1 MAMRASYSP
10 VRRIEEL
17 WTVSQHQHGAVRRDA
32 HRQRWTSVGALSNG
46 GLQPPTQQAGSLAQP
61 GNGRGKTTILSHM
74 PSDTSGVG
82 GERPTRLQVRLLGAV
97 EIILDGR
104 RLRAF
109 NSLRLQRFLGL
120 IALRTDPQHRSRL
133 AFELWPDSDE
143 RQART
148 NLRKL
153 LHDFRHSLP
162 DIGEFVEIDNETV
175 RWIPSGPSE
184 VDVLRFQDAV
194 AAGDFELAARLYSGD
209 LLPACYDD
217 WVLNERAKRRAEA
230 YGALV
235 RLTEEAARGDDHK
248 AAIRHTQRIIDLEPT
263 DEAAVRIQMEAH
275 LALGD
280 RAAALRSYHR
290 YAQVLERDL
299 AVAPGEAIGAMY
311 QQLRAGTLNR
321 DEVPGKELLVA
332 ESPFVGREVEWNQL
346 YEAWNTAQEGGAHL
360 VLVTGEPGIG
370 KSRLALELGRRV
382 RAEGHVV
389 ASARAYEAAGRLPW
403 GPVVDLLRSDVLRS
417 HIDTLDT
424 VWRAGLARLLPE
436 LRDVSYPSIRSQS
449 GDLAQRHRLFDAVT
463 RAIVAGDSP
472 RLLIIDDLQWC
483 DAETI
488 ELIGFVIRSR
498 KTAPVLIVGTV
509 RSEEIPQHH
518 PLVGLVDAL
527 GHDQAV
533 TTVPLDRLDEATTA
547 TLAARLRAE
556 EAIDPNLAARLWS
569 ETEGNPLFVI
579 EALRAGISSD
589 GNQAVLTQKMRAVLR
604 ARLGQLTDGARRLA
618 EVAAVIG
625 RPFSVGL
632 MVSATGIDER
642 ELIDHVDELWRRR
655 IIRDQG
661 PTYDFSHD
669 KLRAVAL
676 EMVSPA
682 RRRQLHRAVAEAI
695 AVELHSD
702 IDAASPQL
710 AAHYDRAGM
719 VEPAIDAYR
728 VAGDRAVAVSAFE
741 EAVTMFQRA
750 LALLADLPSSP
761 DRDALE
767 LDIRIAFGSPLVA
780 LDGYG
785 SKGAHQ
791 LYERALSLCRRLHR
805 PVEPP
810 ILRGLG
816 LARLQGC
823 RFDDCDEFARALLE
837 RESHDPIARTEG
849 QYLLGVSA
857 FWRGDLAR
865 ARHYLDGAIEA
876 YDLSHR
882 DEHLALYAQDPKAV
896 CLVRLAWVEL
906 WAGDAGRADETARSA
921 LEIAVDL
928 DHLMTLGYVIT
939 YAAIIAAESED
950 LVRLAA
956 LLGEADRLWKR
967 FSDHYLMLVLEALR
981 GWLDVC
987 GGSAGGIE
995 KIVRSVARSRTEG
1008 ETLHLTYTLLLLARA
1023 RGMVGE
1029 FRQGRAATREG
1040 LSWSHSC
1047 NQRYLEAELWRVD
1060 GELAYRSGE
1069 NEAAAA
1075 SLRGAVETASAQ
1087 GAGWLELRALHSLVR
1102 RFPDQTL
1109 REQLGDLVETIP
1121 SGHDLPA
1128 FRAAT
1133 GFLGESG

>member
-1 MAMRASYSP
+1 
-10 VRRIEEL
+10 
-17 WTVSQHQHGAVRRDA
+17 
-32 HRQRWTSVGALSNG
+32 
-46 GLQPPTQQAGSLAQP
+46 
-61 GNGRGKTTILSHM
+61 M
-74 PSDTSGVG
+74 PSHTSGVG
-82 GERPTRLQVRLLGAV
+82 GERPARLQVRLLGAV
-97 EIILDGR
+97 EIILNGR

-109 NSLRLQRFLGL
+109 NSLRLQRFLAL
-120 IALRTDPQHRSRL
+120 IVLRRNPQHRSRL
-133 AFELWPDSDE
+133 AFEIWPDSDE
-143 RQART
+143 PQART

-162 DIGEFVEIDNETV
+162 DIGEFVEIDNEIV
-175 RWIPSGPSE
+175 RWIATGPSE
-184 VDVLRFQDAV
+184 VDVLRFQDAM

-217 WVLNERAKRRAEA
+217 WVLDERVKLRAQA

-235 RLTEEAARGDDHK
+235 RLTDEAARRADHK
-248 AAIRHTQRIIDLEPT
+248 TTIRHAQRILDLEPT

-290 YAQVLERDL
+290 YAEVLERDL
-299 AVAPGEAIGAMY
+299 AVAPGEAIAAMY
-311 QQLRAGTLNR
+311 QQLRAGALNR
-321 DEVPGKELLVA
+321 DEVQGKDLAPVG
-332 ESPFVGREVEWNQL
+332 ESPFVGRDREWNQL
-346 YEAWNTAQEGGAHL
+346 YEAWNAAREGGAHL
-360 VLVTGEPGIG
+360 LLVTGEPGIG

-389 ASARAYEAAGRLPW
+389 ASSRAYEAAGRLPW
-403 GPVVDLLRSDVLRS
+403 GPVVDLLRSDALRS

-424 VWRAGLARLLPE
+424 VWRAELARLLPE
-436 LRDVSYPSIRSQS
+436 LRDASQPTGPKQS
-449 GDLAQRHRLFDAVT
+449 GDVAQRHRLFDAVS
-463 RAIVAGDSP
+463 RAIVAGDRP

-488 ELIGFVIRSR
+488 ELIGFVVRSVPS
-498 KTAPVLIVGTV
+498 APVLIVGTV
-509 RSEEIPQHH
+509 RWEEIPQHH

-527 GHDQAV
+527 GRDQTV
-533 TTVPLDRLDEATTA
+533 TTVSLDRLDEASTSR
-547 TLAARLRAE
+547 LAARLRAE
-556 EAIDPNLAARLWS
+556 DTIDPELAARLWS

-589 GNQAVLTQKMRAVLR
+589 GSQEVLTPTMRAVLR

-618 EVAAVIG
+618 EAAAVIG
-625 RPFSVGL
+625 RPFSFGL
-632 MVSATGIDER
+632 LVSATGIDER
-642 ELIDHVDELWRRR
+642 ELVDHVDELWRRR
-655 IIRDQG
+655 IIREQG
-661 PTYDFSHD
+661 LTYDFSHD

-676 EMVSPA
+676 EMVSPV

-695 AVELHSD
+695 AVELHND

-710 AAHYDRAGM
+710 AAHYDQAGM

-728 VAGDRAVAVSAFE
+728 VAGGRAVAVSALE
-741 EAVTMFQRA
+741 EAVTMFRRA
-750 LALLADLPSSP
+750 LALLADLPPSP
-761 DRDALE
+761 DSDALE
-767 LDIRIAFGSPLVA
+767 LDIRIALGSPLVA
-780 LDGYG
+780 LEGYG

-791 LYERALSLCRRLHR
+791 LYERALSLCRKLHR
-805 PVEPP
+805 PVDPP

-823 RFDDCDEFARALLE
+823 RFDDCDELARALLDD
-837 RESHDPIARTEG
+837 ESHDPIARTEG
-849 QYLLGVSA
+849 RYLLGVSA

-876 YDLSHR
+876 YDVFHR

-896 CLVRLAWVEL
+896 CLVRLALVEL
-906 WAGDAGRADETARSA
+906 WAGDPGRADETARSA

-928 DHLMTLGYVIT
+928 DHLMTLGYVTT
-939 YAAIIAAESED
+939 YAAILAAESED
-950 LVRLAA
+950 LTRLAE
-956 LLGEADRLWKR
+956 LLGDADRLWKR
-967 FSDHYLMLVLEALR
+967 FSDRYLMIVLEALR

-1060 GELAYRSGE
+1060 GELAYRTGE
-1069 NEAAAA
+1069 TEAAAA
-1075 SLRGAVETASAQ
+1075 SLRSAVEIASAQ
-1087 GAGWLELRALHSLVR
+1087 GAGWLELRALHSFAS
-1102 RFPDQTL
+1102 RFPDETL
-1109 REQLGDLVETIP
+1109 REQLGDLLETIP

-1133 GFLGESG
+1133 GFLSESG

>member
-1 MAMRASYSP
+1 
-10 VRRIEEL
+10 
-17 WTVSQHQHGAVRRDA
+17 
-32 HRQRWTSVGALSNG
+32 
-46 GLQPPTQQAGSLAQP
+46 
-61 GNGRGKTTILSHM
+61 M

-82 GERPTRLQVRLLGAV
+82 GERPARLQIRLLGAV

-109 NSLRLQRFLGL
+109 NSLRLQRFLAL
-120 IALRTDPQHRSRL
+120 IALRRDPQHRTRL

-143 RQART
+143 HQART

-175 RWIPSGPSE
+175 RWIPTGPSE
-184 VDVLRFQDAV
+184 VDVLRFHDAM

-217 WVLNERAKRRAEA
+217 WVLDERAKLRAEA

-235 RLTEEAARGDDHK
+235 RLTEEAAGRDDHK
-248 AAIRHTQRIIDLEPT
+248 ATIRHAQRIIDLEPT

-290 YAQVLERDL
+290 YAEVLERDL
-299 AVAPGEAIGAMY
+299 AVAPGEAIGAMV

-321 DEVPGKELLVA
+321 DEVQGKDLAVA
-332 ESPFVGREVEWNQL
+332 ESPFVGRDLEWNQL
-346 YEAWNTAQEGGAHL
+346 CEAWTTAREGGAHL
-360 VLVTGEPGIG
+360 LLVTGEPGIG

-403 GPVVDLLRSDVLRS
+403 GPVVDLLRSDALRS
-417 HIDTLDT
+417 HVDALDT
-424 VWRAGLARLLPE
+424 VWRAELARLLPE
-436 LRDVSYPSIRSQS
+436 LRDVSQPSERSQS

-463 RAIVAGDSP
+463 RAIVVGDRP

-498 KTAPVLIVGTV
+498 QTAPVLIVGTV

-556 EAIDPNLAARLWS
+556 DTIDPKLAARLWS

-589 GNQAVLTQKMRAVLR
+589 GSQAVLTQTMRAVLR

-618 EVAAVIG
+618 DVAAVIG

-661 PTYDFSHD
+661 LTYDFSHD

-695 AVELHSD
+695 AVELHGD

-710 AAHYDRAGM
+710 AAHYDQAGM

-728 VAGDRAVAVSAFE
+728 VAGGRAVAVSALE

-750 LALLADLPSSP
+750 LALLADLPPSP
-761 DRDALE
+761 ERDALE
-767 LDIRIAFGSPLVA
+767 LDIRIALGSPLVA

-791 LYERALSLCRRLHR
+791 LYERALALCRKIHR

-823 RFDDCDEFARALLE
+823 RFDDCDELARALLE
-837 RESHDPIARTEG
+837 HESHDPIAMTEG
-849 QYLLGVSA
+849 RYLLGVSA

-876 YDLSHR
+876 YGLSHR

-896 CLVRLAWVEL
+896 CLVRLALVEL
-906 WAGDAGRADETARSA
+906 WAGDAGRAGHTARSA

-928 DHLMTLGYVIT
+928 DHLMTLAYVIT
-939 YAAIIAAESED
+939 YAAILAEESED
-950 LVRLAA
+950 LARLAE
-956 LLGEADRLWKR
+956 LLADADLLWKR
-967 FSDHYLMLVLEALR
+967 LSERYLMGVLEALR

-987 GGSAGGIE
+987 EGSAGGIE

-1029 FRQGRAATREG
+1029 FRQGRAATREA

-1060 GELAYRSGE
+1060 GELAYRTGE
-1069 NEAAAA
+1069 TEAAAA
-1075 SLRGAVETASAQ
+1075 SFRSAVEIASAQ
-1087 GAGWLELRALHSLVR
+1087 GAGWLELRALHSFAS
-1102 RFPDQTL
+1102 RFPDETL

-1133 GFLGESG
+1133 GFLSESG

>member
-1 MAMRASYSP
+1 
-10 VRRIEEL
+10 
-17 WTVSQHQHGAVRRDA
+17 
-32 HRQRWTSVGALSNG
+32 
-46 GLQPPTQQAGSLAQP
+46 
-61 GNGRGKTTILSHM
+61 M
-74 PSDTSGVG
+74 PSDTSGVC
-82 GERPTRLQVRLLGAV
+82 GEPPARLKVRLLGVV

-109 NSLRLQRFLGL
+109 NSLRLQRFLAL
-120 IALRTDPQHRSRL
+120 IALRRGPQHRSGL

-162 DIGEFVEIDNETV
+162 DIAEFVEIDNETV
-175 RWIPSGPSE
+175 RWIPTGPSE
-184 VDVLRFQDAV
+184 VDVLRFQDAM
-194 AAGDFELAARLYSGD
+194 AAGDLELAARLYSGD

-217 WVLNERAKRRAEA
+217 WVLDERAKLRAEA

-235 RLTEEAARGDDHK
+235 RLTEDAAGRDDHK
-248 AAIRHTQRIIDLEPT
+248 ATIRHAQRIIDLEPT
-263 DEAAVRIQMEAH
+263 DEAAVRLQMEAH

-299 AVAPGEAIGAMY
+299 ALAPGEAIGAMY
-311 QQLRAGTLNR
+311 QQLRGGTLNR
-321 DEVPGKELLVA
+321 GEVQRKDPAPVG
-332 ESPFVGREVEWNQL
+332 ESPFVGRDLEWNQL
-346 YEAWNTAQEGGAHL
+346 NQAWNTAREGRAHL
-360 VLVTGEPGIG
+360 LLVTGEPGIG

-382 RAEGHVV
+382 RAEGHLV

-403 GPVVDLLRSDVLRS
+403 GPVVDLLRSDALRS

-424 VWRAGLARLLPE
+424 VWRAELARLLPE
-436 LRDVSYPSIRSQS
+436 LRDASQPSAPRQS
-449 GDLAQRHRLFDAVT
+449 GDLAQRHRLFDAVS
-463 RAIVAGDSP
+463 RAIVVGDRP

-488 ELIGFVIRSR
+488 ELIGFVVRSGR
-498 KTAPVLIVGTV
+498 TAPVLVVGTV

-556 EAIDPNLAARLWS
+556 DTIDPKLAARLWS

-589 GNQAVLTQKMRAVLR
+589 GSQAVLTPTMRAVLR

-618 EVAAVIG
+618 GVAAVIG

-632 MVSATGIDER
+632 MVSATGMDEH
-642 ELIDHVDELWRRR
+642 ELVDHVDELWRRR

-661 PTYDFSHD
+661 LTYDFSHD

-695 AVELHSD
+695 AVELRND

-710 AAHYDRAGM
+710 AAHYDQAGM

-728 VAGDRAVAVSAFE
+728 VAGARAVAVSALD
-741 EAVTMFQRA
+741 EAVTMFRRA
-750 LALLADLPSSP
+750 LSLLADVPTSP

-767 LDIRIAFGSPLVA
+767 LDIRIALGSPLVA
-780 LDGYG
+780 LEGYG
-785 SKGAHQ
+785 SDGAHQ
-791 LYERALSLCRRLHR
+791 LYQRALSLCRKLHR
-805 PVEPP
+805 PVDPP

-823 RFDDCDEFARALLE
+823 RFDDCDELAQALLDD
-837 RESHDPIARTEG
+837 ESHDPIARTEG
-849 QYLLGVSA
+849 RYLLGVSA

-876 YDLSHR
+876 YDVSHR
-882 DEHLALYAQDPKAV
+882 DEHLRV
-896 CLVRLAWVEL
+896 VRPGPEGGLPRA
-906 WAGDAGRADETARSA
+906 AGLGRA
-921 LEIAVDL
+921 
-928 DHLMTLGYVIT
+928 
-939 YAAIIAAESED
+939 
-950 LVRLAA
+950 
-956 LLGEADRLWKR
+956 
-967 FSDHYLMLVLEALR
+967 
-981 GWLDVC
+981 
-987 GGSAGGIE
+987 
-995 KIVRSVARSRTEG
+995 
-1008 ETLHLTYTLLLLARA
+1008 
-1023 RGMVGE
+1023 VG
-1029 FRQGRAATREG
+1029 RRCRPGRRD
-1040 LSWSHSC
+1040 SPICS
-1047 NQRYLEAELWRVD
+1047 
-1060 GELAYRSGE
+1060 
-1069 NEAAAA
+1069 
-1075 SLRGAVETASAQ
+1075 
-1087 GAGWLELRALHSLVR
+1087 
-1102 RFPDQTL
+1102 
-1109 REQLGDLVETIP
+1109 
-1121 SGHDLPA
+1121 
-1128 FRAAT
+1128 
-1133 GFLGESG
+1133 

>member
-1 MAMRASYSP
+1 M
-10 VRRIEEL
+10 
-17 WTVSQHQHGAVRRDA
+17 
-32 HRQRWTSVGALSNG
+32 
-46 GLQPPTQQAGSLAQP
+46 PT
-61 GNGRGKTTILSHM
+61 
-74 PSDTSGVG
+74 DTSGVG
-82 GERPTRLQVRLLGAV
+82 GERPARLQVRLLGAV

-109 NSLRLQRFLGL
+109 NTLRLQRFLAL
-120 IALRTDPQHRSRL
+120 IAVRRDPQHRSRL

-143 RQART
+143 HQART

-175 RWIPSGPSE
+175 RWIPAGPSE
-184 VDVLRFQDAV
+184 VDVLRFRDAM
-194 AAGDFELAARLYSGD
+194 AAGDFELAARLYAGD
-209 LLPACYDD
+209 LLPACYDN
-217 WVLNERAKRRAEA
+217 WVLDERAKLRAEA

-235 RLTEEAARGDDHK
+235 RLTEEAAGRGDHK
-248 AAIRHTQRIIDLEPT
+248 VTIRHAQRIIDLDPT

-290 YAQVLERDL
+290 YAEVLARDL
-299 AVAPGEAIGAMY
+299 DVAPGEAIGAMY
-311 QQLRAGTLNR
+311 QQLRALNR
-321 DEVPGKELLVA
+321 DEAQDKDLAPVA
-332 ESPFVGREVEWNQL
+332 ESPFVGRDVEWNQL
-346 YEAWNTAQEGGAHL
+346 NEAWNTAREGGAHL

-370 KSRLALELGRRV
+370 KSRLARELGRRV

-389 ASARAYEAAGRLPW
+389 TSVRAYEAAGRLPW
-403 GPVVDLLRSDVLRS
+403 GPVVDLLRSDALRS
-417 HIDTLDT
+417 HIDTLDA
-424 VWRAGLARLLPE
+424 VWRAELARLLPE
-436 LRDVSYPSIRSQS
+436 LLDASQS
-449 GDLAQRHRLFDAVT
+449 SGPGHAGDPAQRHRLFDAVN
-463 RAIVAGDSP
+463 RAIVVGGRP

-488 ELIGFVIRSR
+488 EMIGFVVRSGA
-498 KTAPVLIVGTV
+498 TVPVLIVGTV
-509 RSEEIPQHH
+509 RWEEIPPHH

-533 TTVPLDRLDEATTA
+533 TTVPLNRLDAATTA
-547 TLAARLRAE
+547 TLAARLRGE
-556 EAIDPNLAARLWS
+556 DAIDPTLAARLWS

-589 GNQAVLTQKMRAVLR
+589 GSQAVLTPTMRAVLR

-618 EVAAVIG
+618 EVAAVVG

-632 MVSATGIDER
+632 LVSATGIDEP
-642 ELIDHVDELWRRR
+642 ELVDHVDELWRRR

-661 PTYDFSHD
+661 LAYDFSHD

-695 AVELHSD
+695 AVERHKD
-702 IDAASPQL
+702 IEAASPQL
-710 AAHYDRAGM
+710 AAHYDQAGM

-728 VAGDRAVAVSAFE
+728 VAGARAVAVSALD
-741 EAVTMFQRA
+741 EAVTMFRRA
-750 LALLADLPSSP
+750 LSLLADVPTSP

-767 LDIRIAFGSPLVA
+767 LDVRIALGSPLVA
-780 LDGYG
+780 LEGYG

-791 LYERALSLCRRLHR
+791 LYERALSLCRKLHR
-805 PVEPP
+805 PVDPP

-823 RFDDCDEFARALLE
+823 RFDDCDELARALLDV
-837 RESHDPIARTEG
+837 ESRDPIARTEG
-849 QYLLGVSA
+849 RYLLGVSA
-857 FWRGDLAR
+857 FWQGDLAG
-865 ARHYLDGAIEA
+865 ARHWLDGAIEA
-876 YDLSHR
+876 YDVSHR
-882 DEHLALYAQDPKAV
+882 DKHLALYAQDPKAV
-896 CLVRLAWVEL
+896 CLVRLALVEL
-906 WAGDAGRADETARSA
+906 WSGDAGRADQKARSA
-921 LEIAVDL
+921 LEIAADL

-939 YAAIIAAESED
+939 YAAILAAESED
-950 LVRLAA
+950 LARLAE
-956 LLGEADRLWKR
+956 LLADADLLWKR
-967 FSDHYLMLVLEALR
+967 LSERYLMVVLEALR

-987 GGSAGGIE
+987 EGSAGGIE

-1008 ETLHLTYTLLLLARA
+1008 ETLHLTYSLLLLARA

-1040 LSWSHSC
+1040 LSWSHRC

-1069 NEAAAA
+1069 TEDAAA
-1075 SLRGAVETASAQ
+1075 SLRSAVEVAVAQ
-1087 GAGWLELRALHSLVR
+1087 GAGWLELRALHSFAS
-1102 RFPDQTL
+1102 RFPDQTR
-1109 REQLGDLVETIP
+1109 REQLGDLVDTIP

-1133 GFLGESG
+1133 RLLSESG

>member
-1 MAMRASYSP
+1 
-10 VRRIEEL
+10 
-17 WTVSQHQHGAVRRDA
+17 
-32 HRQRWTSVGALSNG
+32 
-46 GLQPPTQQAGSLAQP
+46 
-61 GNGRGKTTILSHM
+61 M
-74 PSDTSGVG
+74 PSDTSGGSG
-82 GERPTRLQVRLLGAV
+82 GPPVRLEVRLLGV
-97 EIILDGR
+97 VQVILDGR

-109 NSLRLQRFLGL
+109 NSLRLQRSLAL
-120 IALRTDPQHRSRL
+120 IAIRRDLQHRSRL

-162 DIGEFVEIDNETV
+162 DIGEFVEIDNEIV
-175 RWIPSGPSE
+175 RWIPNGPSE
-184 VDVLRFQDAV
+184 VDVLRFRDAMAIGDLEF
-194 AAGDFELAARLYSGD
+194 AAHLYSGD

-217 WVLNERAKRRAEA
+217 WVLDERAKLRAEA
-230 YGALV
+230 NGIFV
-235 RLTEEAARGDDHK
+235 RLTEEAAGRGDHK
-248 AAIRHTQRIIDLEPT
+248 ATIKHAQRVIDLEPT
-263 DEAAVRIQMEAH
+263 DEPAVRIQMEAH

-290 YAQVLERDL
+290 HAEVLDRDL
-299 AVAPGEAIGAMY
+299 GVAPGEAIRAMY
-311 QQLRAGTLNR
+311 QQLRAGTIDR
-321 DEVPGKELLVA
+321 DDGHGENLAPVA
-332 ESPFVGREVEWNQL
+332 ESPFVGRDREWNQL
-346 YEAWNTAQEGGAHL
+346 NDAWNTAREGGAHL

-403 GPVVDLLRSDVLRS
+403 GPVVDLLRSDALRS

-424 VWRAGLARLLPE
+424 VWRAELARLLPE
-436 LRDVSYPSIRSQS
+436 LLDAPQPSAPSQS
-449 GDLAQRHRLFDAVT
+449 GDLAQRHRLFDAVS
-463 RAIVAGDSP
+463 RAIVVGDRP

-488 ELIGFVIRSR
+488 ELIGFVVRSGQ
-498 KTAPVLIVGTV
+498 TAPVLIVGTA
-509 RSEEIPQHH
+509 RWEEIPQHH

-547 TLAARLRAE
+547 ALAARLRAE
-556 EAIDPNLAARLWS
+556 DTIDPKLAARLWS

-589 GNQAVLTQKMRAVLR
+589 RSQAVLTPTMRAVLR

-625 RPFSVGL
+625 RSFSGSL
-632 MVSATGIDER
+632 MVSATGIDEH
-642 ELIDHVDELWRRR
+642 ELVDHVDELWRRR

-661 PTYDFSHD
+661 LTYDFSHD

-676 EMVSPA
+676 QMVSPA

-695 AVELHSD
+695 AVELHHD

-710 AAHYDRAGM
+710 AAHYDQAGM

-728 VAGDRAVAVSAFE
+728 VAGARAVAVSALD
-741 EAVTMFQRA
+741 EAVTMFRRA
-750 LALLADLPSSP
+750 LSLLADVPPSP

-767 LDIRIAFGSPLVA
+767 LDIRIALGSPLVA
-780 LDGYG
+780 LEGYG
-785 SKGAHQ
+785 SSGAHQ
-791 LYERALSLCRRLHR
+791 LYERALSLCRKLRR
-805 PVEPP
+805 PVDPP

-823 RFDDCDEFARALLE
+823 RFDHCSELGQALLDH
-837 RESHDPIARTEG
+837 ESHDPIARTEG
-849 QYLLGVSA
+849 RYLLGVSA
-857 FWRGDLAR
+857 FWRGDLAT
-865 ARHYLDGAIEA
+865 ARHHLDAAIAA
-876 YDLSHR
+876 YDVSHS

-906 WAGDAGRADETARSA
+906 WTGDTGRADETARSA

-928 DHLMTLGYVIT
+928 DHLMTLGYVYT
-939 YAAIIAAESED
+939 YAAIVAAESED
-950 LVRLAA
+950 LARLAE
-956 LLGEADRLWKR
+956 LLGDADQLWKR
-967 FSDHYLMLVLEALR
+967 LSERYLMVVLEALR

-987 GGSAGGIE
+987 EGSAAGIE

-1029 FRQGRAATREG
+1029 FHEGRAATREG
-1040 LSWSHSC
+1040 LSWSHRC
-1047 NQRYLEAELWRVD
+1047 KQNYLEAELWRVD

-1069 NEAAAA
+1069 TEAAAA
-1075 SLRGAVETASAQ
+1075 SLRSAVEVATAQ
-1087 GAGWLELRALHSLVR
+1087 GAGGLKRRALHSFAS
-1102 RFPDQTL
+1102 RFPGQTL
-1109 REQLGDLVETIP
+1109 Q
-1121 SGHDLPA
+1121 
-1128 FRAAT
+1128 
-1133 GFLGESG
+1133 

>member
-1 MAMRASYSP
+1 
-10 VRRIEEL
+10 
-17 WTVSQHQHGAVRRDA
+17 
-32 HRQRWTSVGALSNG
+32 
-46 GLQPPTQQAGSLAQP
+46 
-61 GNGRGKTTILSHM
+61 M

-82 GERPTRLQVRLLGAV
+82 GEPPARLEVRLLGVV

-109 NSLRLQRFLGL
+109 NSLRLQRSLAL
-120 IALRTDPQHRSRL
+120 IAIRRDLQHRSRL
-133 AFELWPDSDE
+133 AFELWPDSNE

-162 DIGEFVEIDNETV
+162 DIGEFVEIDNEIV
-175 RWIPSGPSE
+175 RWIPTGPSE
-184 VDVLRFQDAV
+184 VDVLRFRDAMAV
-194 AAGDFELAARLYSGD
+194 GDLELAARLYSGD

-217 WVLNERAKRRAEA
+217 WVLNERAKLRAEA
-230 YGALV
+230 YRAFV
-235 RLTEEAARGDDHK
+235 RLTEEAAGRDDHK
-248 AAIRHTQRIIDLEPT
+248 ATIKNVQGVLDLEPT

-275 LALGD
+275 LALDD

-290 YAQVLERDL
+290 YVEVLERDL
-299 AVAPGEAIGAMY
+299 GVAPGEAIGAMY
-311 QQLRAGTLNR
+311 QQLRVGTINR
-321 DEVPGKELLVA
+321 DEVRGEELAPVA
-332 ESPFVGREVEWNQL
+332 ESPFVGRDLEVSQL
-346 YEAWNTAQEGGAHL
+346 HEAWNTAREGGAHL
-360 VLVTGEPGIG
+360 LLVTGEPGIG
-370 KSRLALELGRRV
+370 KSRLAMELGRRV

-389 ASARAYEAAGRLPW
+389 ASARAYEAAGRPPW
-403 GPVVDLLRSDVLRS
+403 GPVVDLLRSDTLRS

-424 VWRAGLARLLPE
+424 VWRVELARLLPE
-436 LRDVSYPSIRSQS
+436 LLDAAQASGPRQS
-449 GDLAQRHRLFDAVT
+449 GDLAQRHRLFDAVN
-463 RAIVAGDSP
+463 RAITAGDRP

-488 ELIGFVIRSR
+488 ELIGFVVRSGQ
-498 KTAPVLIVGTV
+498 TAPVLIVGTV
-509 RSEEIPQHH
+509 RSEEIPEHH

-527 GHDQAV
+527 GHDQAA

-547 TLAARLRAE
+547 TLAARLGAVDT
-556 EAIDPNLAARLWS
+556 IDPKLAARLWS

-579 EALRAGISSD
+579 EALRAGISPD
-589 GNQAVLTQKMRAVLR
+589 GSQAVLTPTMRAVLR
-604 ARLGQLTDGARRLA
+604 ARLGQLPDGAQRLA

-632 MVSATGIDER
+632 MVSTTGIGEH
-642 ELIDHVDELWRRR
+642 ELVDHVDELWRRR

-661 PTYDFSHD
+661 LTYDFSHD

-695 AVELHSD
+695 AVEFRNN
-702 IDAASPQL
+702 IDAAGPQL
-710 AAHYDRAGM
+710 AAHYDQAGM

-728 VAGDRAVAVSAFE
+728 MAGARAVAVSALD
-741 EAVTMFQRA
+741 EAVTMFRRA
-750 LALLADLPSSP
+750 LSLLADLPTSP

-767 LDIRIAFGSPLVA
+767 LEVRIALGSPLVA
-780 LDGYG
+780 LEGYG
-785 SKGAHQ
+785 SSSAHQ
-791 LYERALSLCRRLHR
+791 LYERSRSLCRKLHR
-805 PVEPP
+805 PVDPP

-823 RFDDCDEFARALLE
+823 RFDDCSALGQTLLDD
-837 RESHDPIARTEG
+837 ESHDPIARTEG
-849 QYLLGVSA
+849 RYLLGVSA
-857 FWRGDLAR
+857 FWRGDLST
-865 ARHYLDGAIEA
+865 ARHDLDGALET
-876 YDLSHR
+876 YDVSHR

-906 WAGDAGRADETARSA
+906 WAGDAGRANETARSA

-939 YAAIIAAESED
+939 YAAIIAAESGD
-950 LVRLAA
+950 LARLAE
-956 LLGEADRLWKR
+956 LLGDAELLWRRLSER
-967 FSDHYLMLVLEALR
+967 YLVVVLEALR

-987 GGSAGGIE
+987 EGSPEGIE

-1008 ETLHLTYTLLLLARA
+1008 ETLHLTYCLLLLARA
-1023 RGMVGE
+1023 RSMAGE
-1029 FRQGRAATREG
+1029 FDQGRAATREG

-1047 NQRYLEAELWRVD
+1047 NQHYLEAELWRVD

-1069 NEAAAA
+1069 AEAAAA
-1075 SLRGAVETASAQ
+1075 SLRNAVELASAQ
-1087 GAGWLELRALHSLVR
+1087 GAGWLELRALHSLAS
-1102 RFPDQTL
+1102 RFPDQTV

-1133 GFLGESG
+1133 GLLNEPG